1 MKLPEDNYILLSFLN
16 TKLRDEY
23 SSLEELCAA
32 LSVSRAYIVE
42 RMNNIGYRYDPDE
55 NKFA

>member
-1 MKLPEDNYILLSFLN
+1 MKLPEDNFILLSFLN

-23 SSLEELCAA
+23 SSLEEFCAA
-32 LSVSRAYIVE
+32 FGVSRAYIVG